1 MQPNAF
7 LVTLNEKQTNI
18 LPSKEK
24 SSLQRDYEILLLV
37 ELLKSIKQIQFKAKK
52 KTEIIKKWKS

>member
-18 LPSKEK
+18 LPLKEK
-24 SSLQRDYEILLLV
+24 SSLQGDYEILLLV
-37 ELLKSIKQIQFKAKK
+37 ELLKNIKQNQIKAKK
-52 KTEIIKKWKS
+52 LKQYFEEL